1 MERDRVWER
10 RCRESARAGGEVKRE
25 RECPQRGV
33 LREVRRSGWV
43 RRETA
48 RKCGVC
54 ARTRAHGRGGGGI
67 ERERGKERERDI
79 RRDSNLA

>member
-1 MERDRVWER
+1 
-10 RCRESARAGGEVKRE
+10 
-25 RECPQRGV
+25 
-33 LREVRRSGWV
+33 VRRSGWV

-67 ERERGKERERDI
+67 ERERGKERERE
-79 RRDSNLA
+79 REREEEERKGREGWRERDGGTEGEDT

>member
-54 ARTRAHGRGGGGI
+54 ARTRAHGRGGGGGRGRGR
-67 ERERGKERERDI
+67 ERERGGKKER
-79 RRDSNLA
+79 